1 MGRLLGIYSEL
12 KVLHWLKMSKMDNIY
27 VEDPINLFALRF
39 WVEDDILVSY
49 MNLFMLISVR
59 ASSLQTQGILI
70 FFPKTLF

>member
-1 MGRLLGIYSEL
+1 
-12 KVLHWLKMSKMDNIY
+12 MDNIY